1 MSRPRITSLSAAYAR
16 SAKVDVS
23 SSGATAIRVATAAV
37 RLRGGKL
44 VIGRDTPIQAL
55 RLIHVSY
62 NTVYHELASDPRRS
76 LFWWDR
82 RRRRGMTGSPD
93 AFSQVRSIAR
103 RRIGRKTKRASAT
116 TTKFMS
122 VVTRN
127 TICQLPVASLIR
139 FATGV
144 RNAEAPFAV

>member
-1 MSRPRITSLSAAYAR
+1 MSRPRITSLSTAYAR

-62 NTVYHELASDPRRS
+62 NTVYHELASDPGGPLLALGPAGAS
-76 LFWWDR
+76 Q
-82 RRRRGMTGSPD
+82 RRRGVTDSPD
-93 AFSQVRSIAR
+93 A
-103 RRIGRKTKRASAT
+103 
-116 TTKFMS
+116 
-122 VVTRN
+122 
-127 TICQLPVASLIR
+127 
-139 FATGV
+139 
-144 RNAEAPFAV
+144 

>member
-55 RLIHVSY
+55 RLIHISY
-62 NTVYHELASDPRRS
+62 NTVYHELASDPPAAPLSRWHRRGRRS
-76 LFWWDR
+76 
-82 RRRRGMTGSPD
+82 
-93 AFSQVRSIAR
+93 AVA
-103 RRIGRKTKRASAT
+103 A
-116 TTKFMS
+116 
-122 VVTRN
+122 
-127 TICQLPVASLIR
+127 LPVALTPGSGPFHR
-139 FATGV
+139 P
-144 RNAEAPFAV
+144 APHRA